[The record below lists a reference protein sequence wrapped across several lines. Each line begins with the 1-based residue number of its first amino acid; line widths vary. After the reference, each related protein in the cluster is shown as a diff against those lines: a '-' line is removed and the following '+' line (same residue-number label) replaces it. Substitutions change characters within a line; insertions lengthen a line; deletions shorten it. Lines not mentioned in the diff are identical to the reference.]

1 MCIKGLK
8 CINIECLTFKMIFS
22 GIVNCLIITKK
33 NWKFN
38 ENIDLEQ
45 IPKFSRFLLD
55 HLRNSTKYSY
65 LLSRF
70 QYLVYTND
78 SIHRF
83 YGSTI
88 TMHQLLLALTIV
100 LASYRSRIGK
110 ELSGNAISRQSQGN
124 WLNADLGAFEAPF
137 MGLQH
142 VTLTYWPFRV
152 RDHSVDSR
160 KSTGD

>member
-1 MCIKGLK
+1 MYWYVCIKGLK

-83 YGSTI
+83 YNHDAPASARSHDRPRVVSVTNRKGTVGKCDFSPEPGK
-88 TMHQLLLALTIV
+88 LAQ
-100 LASYRSRIGK
+100 RR
-110 ELSGNAISRQSQGN
+110 
-124 WLNADLGAFEAPF
+124 
-137 MGLQH
+137 
-142 VTLTYWPFRV
+142 FR
-152 RDHSVDSR
+152 RL
-160 KSTGD
+160 